1 MEYLDSKLR
10 RKLLEFWQQ
19 HKVETIYL
27 CLSGLFLLFSVL
39 MYYFAIFSQQK
50 IIQKNFKESDSQIS
64 NNLIDQSKSAK
75 KIIVDIAGSVQKP
88 DSYQLIE
95 NSRLKDLLVEAGGL
109 SSSADRDFFN
119 RNYNLAKILIDGEKI
134 YIPSKKEVEV
144 GLFTDATFVIG
155 TVAGAASNNQLINI
169 NSASQKELEDLPG
182 IGPSTAQ
189 KIISNRPYSAT
200 VDLLDKKVVNKGTW
214 NKIKDLIGI

>member
-64 NNLIDQSKSAK
+64 NNLIDQSKSEK